1 MTLEEFQADIR
12 SGIPDILPE
21 PKPYDT
27 SINHAPRRKDILTE
41 EEKVLALKN
50 ALRYFPAKHHALLAR
65 EFAGELPHFKPESGI
80 GGHRLKKSRRRFFR
94 RGITDFAQDI
104 GKLKGRNQL
113 CPDFIRQL
121 KREISLVPLRERDE
135 NTFSFIRDF
144 DTAVVE
150 VQRHPF
156 RRGGQ
161 GQRQPAERDV
171 RGAGHLGILPAVR
184 REHGADC
191 RFVVTFPG
199 GAEIV
204 EILPG
209 RPAHATPV
217 VPEGACPDGDVD
229 RVAFAPDRE
238 AEFAIAGGRT
248 HVNMGKWK
256 GVGDFHIQTPTPFF
270 RRIFP
275 YFAISPVTTTA
286 KACRAA
292 AITRSARAELPHC
305 AAQPVHRRQ
314 LSRASRT

>member
-1 MTLEEFQADIR
+1 MLNLEPRRSSIRRRHGFKFEYPQAVKFVDER
-12 SGIPDILPE
+12 VGSFLFRNLLPE
-21 PKPYDT
+21 PFP
-27 SINHAPRRKDILTE
+27 IRR
-41 EEKVLALKN
+41 V
-50 ALRYFPAKHHALLAR
+50 FPAESVEGGGKIRRFPAR
-65 EFAGELPHFKPESGI
+65 EAAAEFAGELPHFKPESGI

-113 CPDFIRQL
+113 RPDFIRQL

-150 VQRHPF
+150 VQRPPF

-199 GAEIV
+199 GAEIA

-248 HVNMGKWK
+248 HVDMGKWK

-275 YFAISPVTTTA
+275 NFAISPVTTTA
-286 KACRAA
+286 KACRA
-292 AITRSARAELPHC
+292 RS
-305 AAQPVHRRQ
+305 
-314 LSRASRT
+314 